1 MIDGEQGAT
10 SNIELVNTDADTTSS
25 SNNDNNDNNNNSSDT
40 NQKSTSIIPS
50 ISVYSIMSGNVFQ
63 TNACNRITDCILI
76 FFSIGGMGFGVLAWF
91 IIDNITAIGYIF
103 AGIFSGISLCSIR
116 RMRLRASLQSSVNV
130 LKEENDELKENND
143 ELKEN
148 IDELE
153 ENIDSLETVSKTLTS
168 EIEMFKNTVGI
179 FGENST
185 EMINNL
191 REIYQNLKKENEV
204 QVNINK
210 NAIYLHILHIITHF
224 DKNCNFTLTKEQLE
238 KAKKSLLNAFPNLDY
253 ELLQQKLKNNNKITA
268 EKIAEYV
275 NLQIINAET

>member
-1 MIDGEQGAT
+1 MTDGEGAT
-10 SNIELVNTDADTTSS
+10 SSNIELTTTTDSDGNNGDNENNADT
-25 SNNDNNDNNNNSSDT
+25 NT
-40 NQKSTSIIPS
+40 NQKSASLIPT

-63 TNACNRITDCILI
+63 SNACNKITDFILI
-76 FFSIGGMGFGVLAWF
+76 FFSIGGMGFGVIAWF
-91 IIDNITAIGYIF
+91 IIDSITAIGYIF

-116 RMRLRASLQSSVNV
+116 RMRIRASLQSSVNV

-153 ENIDSLETVSKTLTS
+153 ENIDGLELVSQTLTS

-179 FGENST
+179 FGENSA
-185 EMINNL
+185 EMITNL
-191 REIYQNLKKENEV
+191 REIYQNLKKENAV

-224 DKNCNFTLTKEQLE
+224 DKSCNFTLTKENLE

-253 ELLQQKLKNNNKITA
+253 ESLQEKLKNTNKITA
-268 EKIAEYV
+268 EKIAEHV
-275 NLQIINAET
+275 NLQTINAAK

>member
-1 MIDGEQGAT
+1 MSDEK
-10 SNIELVNTDADTTSS
+10 ELPESVNTEKSS
-25 SNNDNNDNNNNSSDT
+25 EIT
-40 NQKSTSIIPS
+40 ASTIPP
-50 ISVYSIMSGNVFQ
+50 ISVYSIVSGNVFQ
-63 TNACNRITDCILI
+63 STACNRITDFIL
-76 FFSIGGMGFGVLAWF
+76 FFFFLGGMGFGLAAWF
-91 IIDNITAIGYIF
+91 IIDNITAIGYIL
-103 AGIFSGISLCSIR
+103 AGIFSGTSLFSIR

-153 ENIDSLETVSKTLTS
+153 ENIDGLELISKTLTS
-168 EIEMFKNTVGI
+168 DIEMFKNTVGI

-185 EMINNL
+185 EILDNL
-191 REIYQNLKKENEV
+191 REIYENLKKENEV

-224 DKNCNFTLTKEQLE
+224 DKNCHFTLTKENLE

-253 ELLQQKLKNNNKITA
+253 HSLQNKLKNSNKITA
-268 EKIAEYV
+268 EKIVEYV
-275 NLQIINAET
+275 NI